1 MNGAANK
8 LINHVR
14 LKPATAVVRACAHPL
29 RLKLMAHVHSK
40 RVVNVNSIYRSLKL
54 EQSVTSQH
62 LKILRDARLVLAERD
77 GKLVYYK
84 LNYRFLQKIAGL
96 MDKLF

>member
-1 MNGAANK
+1 MNGVANK

-29 RLKLMAHVHSK
+29 RLKLMAFIHSK

>member
-29 RLKLMAHVHSK
+29 RLKLMAYIHSK
-40 RVVNVNSIYRSLKL
+40 RTVNVNSIYRSLKL